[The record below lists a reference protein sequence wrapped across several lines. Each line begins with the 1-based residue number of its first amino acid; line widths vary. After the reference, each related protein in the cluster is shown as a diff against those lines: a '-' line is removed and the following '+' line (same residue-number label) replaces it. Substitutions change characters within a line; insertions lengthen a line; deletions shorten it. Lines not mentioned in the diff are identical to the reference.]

1 MNRVKKIF
9 KQVFAL
15 LLVVTVLP
23 VSSLLIGC
31 NSSGGSGS
39 GLAFFFTIKD
49 TDDNFRSTLQS
60 SLESAA
66 KSEGAT
72 VTTTLCG
79 SSVDQQVSDIKA
91 AAESGKY
98 DAIICVPVDSAT
110 ALQLEIAAGDLP
122 VIFMN
127 NKPDDDVLKADEY
140 VYVASDEYQAGELQA
155 EYMYE
160 QLGKPSSINAIIMM
174 GERNHSGTLG
184 RTEAVKQYFKEKN
197 VNLNIVFC
205 DYASWSDTEA
215 ANMMEIFFKT
225 NQDVDVV
232 FCNND
237 TMALGVIEALENH
250 GLSTSDVPVAGVDA
264 TSDGCKS
271 IAAGKLNFTVF
282 QNAEGQ
288 STKAI
293 EVAIALANGSSTKN
307 IEGKNDASTCYFV
320 DFEAVSK
327 SNVSKY
333 Q

>member
-1 MNRVKKIF
+1 MLRFKKIF

-15 LLVVTVLP
+15 LLIVTILP
-23 VSSLLIGC
+23 ISSFLIGC
-31 NSSGGSGS
+31 NSSTGSGD
-39 GLAFFFTIKD
+39 GLSFFFTIKD
-49 TDDNFRSTLQS
+49 TDDYFRSTLQS

-79 SSVDQQVSDIKA
+79 PSADQQVSDIKA

-174 GERNHSGTLG
+174 GERNHSGTIG
-184 RTEAVKQYFKEKN
+184 RTEAVKQYFKDNN
-197 VNLNIVFC
+197 VDLNIVFC

-225 NQDVDVV
+225 NQDVDVI

-237 TMALGVIEALENH
+237 TMALGVIEALDNH
-250 GLSTSDVPVAGVDA
+250 GLTTSDVPVAGVDA

-271 IAAGKLNFTVF
+271 IAAGKLNFTVY

>member
-1 MNRVKKIF
+1 MLRFKKIF

-15 LLVVTVLP
+15 LLIVTILP
-23 VSSLLIGC
+23 ISSFLIGC
-31 NSSGGSGS
+31 NSSTGSGD
-39 GLAFFFTIKD
+39 GLSFFFTIKD
-49 TDDNFRSTLQS
+49 TDDYFRSTLQS

-79 SSVDQQVSDIKA
+79 PSADQQVSDIKA
-91 AAESGKY
+91 AAESGNY

-184 RTEAVKQYFKEKN
+184 RTEAVKQYFKDNN
-197 VNLNIVFC
+197 VDLNIVFC

-225 NQDVDVV
+225 NQDVDVI

-237 TMALGVIEALENH
+237 TMALGVIEALDNH
-250 GLSTSDVPVAGVDA
+250 GLTTSDVPVAGVDA

-271 IAAGKLNFTVF
+271 IAAGKLNFTVY